1 MVQAQKDL
9 STPAGTQ
16 LIGYEVRD
24 GIAVLTLNDP
34 PANTY
39 S

>member
-1 MVQAQKDL
+1 MTDASAKN
-9 STPAGTQ
+9 
-16 LIGYEVRD
+16 LIDYVVKN

-39 S
+39 ATK